1 MLQELERTG
10 KKLKVYKTKNG
21 AYFIRRPN
29 GKRYLNMK
37 QIKESHK
44 RSTIKKPTERKV
56 IKGGDNLPSGW
67 KTYIDPESGK
77 TYYHQANTGTTTW
90 EKPVLNRNNV
100 RTASIESGLNNSTR
114 LPATI
119 SRLIKNDLVKELKQ
133 RGLINDSS
141 LSNIKK
147 KCISYINNNNAS
159 IFKDI
164 KTQDQLIDFFMK
176 MAHQSMVN
184 TKNNNTLTTTRLKAS
199 FRKQDKQPVK
209 VL

>member
-1 MLQELERTG
+1 
-10 KKLKVYKTKNG
+10 
-21 AYFIRRPN
+21 
-29 GKRYLNMK
+29 
-37 QIKESHK
+37 
-44 RSTIKKPTERKV
+44 
-56 IKGGDNLPSGW
+56 
-67 KTYIDPESGK
+67 
-77 TYYHQANTGTTTW
+77 
-90 EKPVLNRNNV
+90 
-100 RTASIESGLNNSTR
+100 
-114 LPATI
+114 
-119 SRLIKNDLVKELKQ
+119 LIKNDLVKELKQ

-184 TKNNNTLTTTRLKAS
+184 TKNNNTLTTTLLKAS